1 MGKCISRLLCV
12 HSWFWFGL
20 QVQITKFMI
29 ASAGTPGKLV
39 QDAILDLGPWHFTS
53 LTIRVVPF
61 GKKQLTPMYRIH
73 PSIHP
78 YMYMYICI
86 CIYICIYVYICV
98 YWYSCL
104 YFYWERDIN
113 IFNTIHTHIDVQYFC
128 SLVRSWPPWVDLAV
142 RFLFLRWPCRSLKI
156 WLKPGPC
163 DSWKWVFIV
172 VERGNRHGMARLGFQ
187 PSPNRSFIIG
197 LPKLNGK
204 EMGNTSRPKKDNHFS
219 AFFVFVLHPS
229 LGYACLLGGYLEC
242 KQNGRRGFEHG
253 CACAMFKGWI
263 VYPYSGIVIQPL

>member
-1 MGKCISRLLCV
+1 MSATFFIWHSVILLYYVYIYIYILILFILIVTILIAMASMVLLLSMKCIYIYMGKCISRLLCV

-86 CIYICIYVYICV
+86 CIYMYIYICV
-98 YWYSCL
+98 YIDIHVYI
-104 YFYWERDIN
+104 FIEREI
-113 IFNTIHTHIDVQYFC
+113 
-128 SLVRSWPPWVDLAV
+128 
-142 RFLFLRWPCRSLKI
+142 
-156 WLKPGPC
+156 
-163 DSWKWVFIV
+163 
-172 VERGNRHGMARLGFQ
+172 
-187 PSPNRSFIIG
+187 
-197 LPKLNGK
+197 
-204 EMGNTSRPKKDNHFS
+204 
-219 AFFVFVLHPS
+219 
-229 LGYACLLGGYLEC
+229 
-242 KQNGRRGFEHG
+242 
-253 CACAMFKGWI
+253 
-263 VYPYSGIVIQPL
+263 

>member
-1 MGKCISRLLCV
+1 MYLSLVVCS
-12 HSWFWFGL
+12 
-20 QVQITKFMI
+20 FMI
-29 ASAGTPGKLV
+29 LIRVASTNHKIYDCKCWHARKACTGCHF
-39 QDAILDLGPWHFTS
+39 GPWPVAFYQSHNPSCPVWEETTNTNVSYTS
-53 LTIRVVPF
+53 VYTSVYV
-61 GKKQLTPMYRIH
+61 YV
-73 PSIHP
+73 
-78 YMYMYICI
+78 YMYMYLYMCI
-86 CIYICIYVYICV
+86 YICV
-98 YWYSCL
+98 YWYSCS

-128 SLVRSWPPWVDLAV
+128 SLVRSWPPWVDLAM

-204 EMGNTSRPKKDNHFS
+204 EMGNTSRSKKDNHFS
-219 AFFVFVLHPS
+219 AFFCVCSSPESWVCLFV
-229 LGYACLLGGYLEC
+229 GGIPWMQT
-242 KQNGRRGFEHG
+242 KWTQ
-253 CACAMFKGWI
+253 
-263 VYPYSGIVIQPL
+263 GIWTWLCMCHV